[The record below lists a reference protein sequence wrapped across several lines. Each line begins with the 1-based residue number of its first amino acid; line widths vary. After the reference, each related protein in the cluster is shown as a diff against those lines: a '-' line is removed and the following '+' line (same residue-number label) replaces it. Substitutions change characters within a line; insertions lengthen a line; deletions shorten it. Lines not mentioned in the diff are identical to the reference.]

1 MIAHY
6 ALALVLGSSVLTTA
20 CAHPHHHGHHP
31 SAYMVDRPSPVIY
44 PSYHYVPSRP
54 IRYEP
59 NHYAPSHH
67 KHYNDHHRDSGRNKH
82 HHEHSHR

>member
-20 CAHPHHHGHHP
+20 CAHPYHHGHHP

-54 IRYEP
+54 IYYEP
-59 NHYAPSHH
+59 SRPSHH
-67 KHYNDHHRDSGRNKH
+67 EHYNEHHRDSGRNKH